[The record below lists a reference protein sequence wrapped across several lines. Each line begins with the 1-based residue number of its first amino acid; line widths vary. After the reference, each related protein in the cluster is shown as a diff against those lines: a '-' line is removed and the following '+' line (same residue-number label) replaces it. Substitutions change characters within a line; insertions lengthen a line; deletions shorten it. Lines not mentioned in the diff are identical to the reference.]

1 MASEDSILKTMN
13 LKTYFK
19 VGGGLNPFS
28 RKEQKYVRAVDD
40 VSLSIQEGKTVGVVG
55 ESGCG
60 KTTLA
65 KTITLLISP
74 TGGEIHFG
82 GKRIDNGQVN
92 RREIYRNMQMVFQDP
107 DSSLDPQMK
116 IGDSIGEQLRGLMR
130 YSDAEVKK
138 AVRENLEGVGM
149 SWDFADRLPRQLSGG
164 QKQRTAIARA
174 ISPRPRLLILDEP
187 TSALDASVQAQILAL
202 LVDLQ
207 KKFSLSY
214 MLITHNIAVAKYLS
228 DTIAVMYSGNIV
240 EYGPTLAVINRPRHP
255 YTLALI
261 RSAPLPDPW
270 KRNILQVEI
279 KGEVPSAIN
288 PPPGCRFN
296 PRCPYAEDKCR
307 TEKPQLEEISS
318 SHLVA
323 CHFVEKTATA

>member
-1 MASEDSILKTMN
+1 MTNENLILNTIN
-13 LKTYFK
+13 LKKYFK
-19 VGGGLNPFS
+19 VGRGLNPIS
-28 RKEQKYVRAVDD
+28 REEQRYVRAVDD

-65 KTITLLISP
+65 KTITLLIPP
-74 TGGEIHFG
+74 TGGEIYFS
-82 GKRIDNGQVN
+82 GKRIDSGQVN

-116 IGDSIGEQLRGLMR
+116 IGDSIAEQLGDLVG
-130 YSDAEVKK
+130 YADAEVKK

-149 SWDFADRLPRQLSGG
+149 SFDFADRLPRQLSGG
-164 QKQRTAIARA
+164 QKQRAAIARA
-174 ISPRPRLLILDEP
+174 ISPHPRLLILDEP

-202 LVDLQ
+202 LVELQ
-207 KKFSLSY
+207 KKFNLSY
-214 MLITHNIAVAKYLS
+214 MLITHNIAVARYLS
-228 DTIAVMYSGNIV
+228 DTIAVMYSGSIV
-240 EYGPTLAVINRPRHP
+240 EYGPALTVINEPRHP
-255 YTLALI
+255 YTMALI

-296 PRCPYAEDKCR
+296 PRCPYAEDICR
-307 TEKPQLEEISS
+307 TEKPQLREISP
-318 SHLVA
+318 SHFVA
-323 CHFVEKTATA
+323 CHFAEKTAAA